1 MELDSGKFYNQLA
14 GRDLIAYFSNQ
25 KLKSAFVN
33 GNAQT
38 IFFPQEEKNTDSVF
52 VIKRKGMNRLYAGD
66 LRLDLD
72 SGEVR
77 GVSYIDKPD
86 GKFYPISKINK
97 EEQFINSFRW
107 NPILRPK
114 KPLCLN

>member
-1 MELDSGKFYNQLA
+1 
-14 GRDLIAYFSNQ
+14 
-25 KLKSAFVN
+25 
-33 GNAQT
+33 
-38 IFFPQEEKNTDSVF
+38 
-52 VIKRKGMNRLYAGD
+52 MNRLYAGD